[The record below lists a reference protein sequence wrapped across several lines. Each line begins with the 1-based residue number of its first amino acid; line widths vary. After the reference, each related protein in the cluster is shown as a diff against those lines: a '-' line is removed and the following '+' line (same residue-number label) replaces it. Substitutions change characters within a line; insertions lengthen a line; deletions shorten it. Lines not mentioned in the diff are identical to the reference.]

1 MAKMNGIQETE
12 QPRTKSQLVERL
24 LAGQG
29 GATLTELMEPTGWQA
44 HTCRAFLSGL
54 RKKGRALVRDK
65 RDDGTSFYRLD
76 GEQEVGDVM
85 ATISTPAEGNV

>member
-1 MAKMNGIQETE
+1 MAKINGIEETE

-29 GATLTELMEPTGWQA
+29 GATLAELMEPTGWQA

-76 GEQEVGDVM
+76 GEQE
-85 ATISTPAEGNV
+85 AARTQTTSAIPAEDNV

>member
-1 MAKMNGIQETE
+1 MANENGTKQTA
-12 QPRTKSQLVERL
+12 QPRTKSQLIERL
-24 LAGQG
+24 LAGRG
-29 GATLTELMEPTGWQA
+29 GATLAELMEPTGWQA

-76 GEQEVGDVM
+76 GEQEAAGTE
-85 ATISTPAEGNV
+85 TISAIPTEGHV